1 MEGHIFNIQK
11 FCLHDGPGIRT
22 TVFFKGCNLR
32 CRWCANPES
41 QQMRR
46 QLTLDKIKCT
56 GCGKCVAA
64 CPRGARSVAQG
75 LCRVDAALCN
85 GCKVCLQVCPGRAIG
100 SEGRTVTVEEVL
112 EETLKDK
119 VFYDTSGGGVT
130 FSGGEVLLQSAFAAE
145 LARQLREKGIHVAME
160 TAGAVP
166 LEAFSAFLREV
177 DYVLMDLKHYDSD
190 AHKAGTGE
198 DNRQILENL
207 RYLKDS
213 GKPFLVRI
221 PVIPGFN
228 DSVADA
234 QAFGKLLE
242 ELEIPEVQLLPF
254 HQLGQHKYN
263 LLNLQYAYAGTPRLH
278 REDLEDSRLVSYPLV
293 KGQQILWQN

>member
-1 MEGHIFNIQK
+1 MEGFIFNIQK

-32 CRWCANPES
+32 CKWCANPES
-41 QQMRR
+41 QQMRQ
-46 QLTLDKIKCT
+46 QLTLDKRKCT

-64 CPRGARSVAQG
+64 CPQGARSVDRG
-75 LCRVDAALCN
+75 VCRVDAALCN
-85 GCKVCLQVCPGRAIG
+85 GCRACLQVCPSRAIG
-100 SEGRTVTVEEVL
+100 SEGRTVSVEEVL
-112 EETLKDK
+112 EEALKDK

-130 FSGGEVLLQSAFAAE
+130 FSGGEVLLQRDFATA
-145 LARQLREKGIHVAME
+145 LARRLRENGVHVAVE
-160 TAGAVP
+160 TAAAVP
-166 LEAFSAFLREV
+166 LEAFSAFLQEV

-190 AHKAGTGE
+190 AHKTGTGV

-228 DSVADA
+228 DSLADA
-234 QAFGKLLE
+234 QAFGKLLK

-254 HQLGQHKYN
+254 HQLGRHKYD
-263 LLNLQYAYAGTPRLH
+263 LLNMQYAYAGTPQLH
-278 REDLEDSRLVSYPLV
+278 TEDLEAYRRQLVCQGIEV
-293 KGQQILWQN
+293 RD